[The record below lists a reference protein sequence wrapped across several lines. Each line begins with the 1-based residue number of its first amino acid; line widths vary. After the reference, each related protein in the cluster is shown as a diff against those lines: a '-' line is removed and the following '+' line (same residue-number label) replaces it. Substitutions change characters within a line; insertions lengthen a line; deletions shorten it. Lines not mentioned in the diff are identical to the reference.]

1 MFKIGGHNLLA
12 ILAGAV
18 GHYLVGMLFY
28 GFAFAQLWRQQF
40 LVAHGAATPEA
51 ARQLTGAAL
60 ADAVAAVPGQMPMA
74 TAFGVGFLVSLIV
87 AAGLASLQAIARP
100 ASLASA
106 LRLGFLAWSAFTAT
120 TLAYNVIYSAEP
132 ITVFWIDLGHTGLAV
147 LAASAVIYSLSRKAA
162 VPTMAAV

>member
-1 MFKIGGHNLLA
+1 MFKVGGHNPLA

-18 GHYLVGMLFY
+18 GHYLVGMVFY
-28 GFAFAQLWRQQF
+28 GFAFAQVWRQQF

-51 ARQLTGAAL
+51 ASGLTGATL
-60 ADAVAAVPGQMPMA
+60 AEAVAAVPGQMPMA
-74 TAFGVGFLVSLIV
+74 TAFGIGFLVSLIV

-100 ASLASA
+100 SSLASA

-132 ITVFWIDLGHTGLAV
+132 IIVFWIDLGHTGIAALT
-147 LAASAVIYSLSRKAA
+147 ASAVIYLLSRKATA
-162 VPTMAAV
+162 RAAAPA